1 MRNIGYCDFQT
12 LVLDN
17 MLLEQLPKLHGK
29 FWSLK
34 HPSWQRDHCAVALP
48 LLSLGG
54 GNTAGRYLVAW
65 NSLEIHI
72 FRPMWLKW
80 ALWTELWASE
90 NPPLPG
96 SYNPTKIPD
105 YQDPAWAPFFSRD
118 LISRPVSLLLSII
131 SPLVVTLEDRGLRQR
146 ERILH
151 CQVERSWLG
160 WETIARLV
168 FHQVT
173 DIMAALIFP
182 SAPSAE

>member
-1 MRNIGYCDFQT
+1 M
-12 LVLDN
+12 
-17 MLLEQLPKLHGK
+17 
-29 FWSLK
+29 
-34 HPSWQRDHCAVALP
+34 ALP
-48 LLSLGG
+48 LLRLGG

-90 NPPLPG
+90 NPRLPE
-96 SYNPTKIPD
+96 SYDPTKIPH
-105 YQDPAWAPFFSRD
+105 YRVLRSYENPWLLRYYKNPCCQDPTWAPFFSRD